1 LARALGV
8 SVPATIGHLHLLWW
22 WALDYAPDGDLSNS
36 DTGDVA
42 AACLWDGDPAALSAA
57 LLRCGFVD
65 ADNTIHDWYE
75 YAGRLLERRD
85 RVREQTR
92 QRVQHWRERHQDTSS
107 LQEASNANV
116 TRYKRVSN
124 APVTLSNA
132 PTGPNRTGP
141 NRTAVSREAAVLD
154 ADASEGTTASD
165 GDLQNFHE
173 TLSGFGKQGYAV
185 DAAQLRKLGTRYP
198 LLDLPIEAE
207 KIAEWLREPRHRQ
220 KRCSYRFL
228 VNWLDK
234 AEADRLARLDER
246 AAADAARRAQ
256 GNGRAPP
263 EVDRYVP
270 IRVPDRPDLVPPTDA
285 ERQRFHQTMRAAAE
299 KLGKKFT
306 A

>member
-1 LARALGV
+1 
-8 SVPATIGHLHLLWW
+8 
-22 WALDYAPDGDLSNS
+22 
-36 DTGDVA
+36 
-42 AACLWDGDPAALSAA
+42 
-57 LLRCGFVD
+57 
-65 ADNTIHDWYE
+65 
-75 YAGRLLERRD
+75 
-85 RVREQTR
+85 
-92 QRVQHWRERHQDTSS
+92 
-107 LQEASNANV
+107 
-116 TRYKRVSN
+116 
-124 APVTLSNA
+124 
-132 PTGPNRTGP
+132 
-141 NRTAVSREAAVLD
+141 VLD